1 MRILLACNAGMS
13 TSMIVSK
20 MEEIVQKN
28 GENHI
33 IWAVDIE
40 SIDDDIGEFDV
51 LLSGPQVRYKFK
63 KLKEKFA
70 KKNIPVEVIDS
81 TAYGLCDAESILEQ
95 AKNMKKGE

>member
-33 IWAVDIE
+33 IWAVD
-40 SIDDDIGEFDV
+40 
-51 LLSGPQVRYKFK
+51 
-63 KLKEKFA
+63 
-70 KKNIPVEVIDS
+70 
-81 TAYGLCDAESILEQ
+81 
-95 AKNMKKGE
+95 

>member
-40 SIDDDIGEFDV
+40 LIIRS
-51 LLSGPQVRYKFK
+51 
-63 KLKEKFA
+63 
-70 KKNIPVEVIDS
+70 
-81 TAYGLCDAESILEQ
+81 
-95 AKNMKKGE
+95 

>member
-51 LLSGPQVRYKFK
+51 LLLGPQVIIRKQQHRQSHKVHHLYHQ
-63 KLKEKFA
+63 LHH
-70 KKNIPVEVIDS
+70 
-81 TAYGLCDAESILEQ
+81 
-95 AKNMKKGE
+95 